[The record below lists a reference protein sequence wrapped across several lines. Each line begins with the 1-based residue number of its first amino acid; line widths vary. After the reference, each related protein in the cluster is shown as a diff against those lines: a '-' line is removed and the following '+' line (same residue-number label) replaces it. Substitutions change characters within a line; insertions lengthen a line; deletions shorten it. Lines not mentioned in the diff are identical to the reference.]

1 MYDFLNY
8 LKFRFSRMY
17 SFILP
22 LSIISEG
29 KEKTNKSSKRI
40 VREEPGKEVRW
51 LPPLKPTDRKFPSEL
66 SAHTVGGFLPGGGLS
81 WTPKQWFSDSVHTV
95 LTG

>member
-29 KEKTNKSSKRI
+29 KEKTNQSSKRI

-51 LPPLKPTDRKFPSEL
+51 LPSLKPTDRKFPSEL
-66 SAHTVGGFLPGGGLS
+66 SAHTVGDFLPDGGLS
-81 WTPKQWFSDSVHTV
+81 WTPKQWFSDSVYPV